1 MQITPTQ
8 SNLLIGTWRL
18 LSAIAIYS
26 DGTMNSEVYGADP
39 TGYITYTV
47 QGHMMVMFSRSDRSR
62 FSKDI
67 QSPLSREIQFL
78 SMEECAQAFATFNA
92 YAGTYTVEGNT
103 VTHQIEVASIP
114 NRVGTTLVRTFTLN
128 EDQVTLNTQPA
139 FDDGIETVF
148 ELVWKRV

>member
-26 DGTMNSEVYGADP
+26 DGTMDSEVYGANP

-78 SMEECAQAFATFNA
+78 CRNVYRGGQYS
-92 YAGTYTVEGNT
+92 
-103 VTHQIEVASIP
+103 HSS
-114 NRVGTTLVRTFTLN
+114 
-128 EDQVTLNTQPA
+128 D
-139 FDDGIETVF
+139 
-148 ELVWKRV
+148 